1 MVLRRLGIVESAERS
16 RSFVDCAVAF
26 AACVVAAAAGFVAV
40 AVAVAV
46 AVRCIVGSRR
56 SAAHVES
63 HRELLARCRCR
74 QGRALAHYVA
84 AEADFVA
91 LAQYELVAEDE
102 QEVVAPLIGVF
113 AYKGRLKAHMRA

>member
-1 MVLRRLGIVESAERS
+1 MSKHIVHLVALRLYRPICTATR
-16 RSFVDCAVAF
+16 
-26 AACVVAAAAGFVAV
+26 
-40 AVAVAV
+40 
-46 AVRCIVGSRR
+46 
-56 SAAHVES
+56 
-63 HRELLARCRCR
+63 LLARCRCR